1 MSEHIRKGPISLLSA
16 FCIALIV
23 ATGCVREVYVV
34 KIPEW
39 PAALYR
45 VNCAATEP
53 YKDSAGNE
61 WLADQEF
68 AEGGKWGALNGMTVD
83 RRPEGLSEIE
93 GTDDDAIYLTERY
106 SMLGYRFEVPNGNY
120 LVRLHFA
127 ETYEGITDEGMRL
140 FSVEAEGK
148 TVLKD
153 FDVYKEAEGR
163 NKAIVRSFVVE
174 VSDGVLDIGFVA
186 NIQNPEVNGME
197 VLQN

>member
-1 MSEHIRKGPISLLSA
+1 MSEHTRKSLISLLWA

-23 ATGCVREVYVV
+23 ATGCVREVHVV
-34 KIPEW
+34 KIPES
-39 PAALYR
+39 PPALYR
-45 VNCAATEP
+45 VNCAAAEP

-68 AEGGKWGALNGMTVD
+68 AEGAKWGAINGMTVD

-93 GTDDDAIYLTERY
+93 GTDDDVIYLTERY
-106 SMLGYRFEVPNGNY
+106 SMLGYRFEVPNGKY

-127 ETYEGITDEGMRL
+127 ETYEGITGEGMRL

-153 FDVYKEAEGR
+153 LDVYKEAEGR
-163 NKAIVRSFVVE
+163 NKAIARSFLVE
-174 VSDGVLDIGFVA
+174 VSDGVLDIAFVA
-186 NIQNPEVNGME
+186 NVQNPEVNGIE